1 MDNLFFY
8 NNLGLKIHRYKER
21 KKLNNSIN
29 KLFKINLIN
38 NFSSILCLFNNN
50 NIWNY
55 TFNNSRQILKLI
67 KKKKTNSY

>member
-21 KKLNNSIN
+21 KKLNNSIS